1 MNTFDDRPIDQ
12 ASYAFQELIGQRP
25 LGFPL
30 GFVTLFPCVGVPS
43 NAIGKNG
50 DFALRQDG
58 AAGTA
63 IYQKRASVW
72 TAIV

>member
-1 MNTFDDRPIDQ
+1 MNSFDDRPVDQ
-12 ASYAFQELIGQRP
+12 SSYAFQELIGQRP

-50 DFALRQDG
+50 DYAFRQDG
-58 AAGTA
+58 VAANHIYFKAAGIWGA
-63 IYQKRASVW
+63 IA
-72 TAIV
+72 